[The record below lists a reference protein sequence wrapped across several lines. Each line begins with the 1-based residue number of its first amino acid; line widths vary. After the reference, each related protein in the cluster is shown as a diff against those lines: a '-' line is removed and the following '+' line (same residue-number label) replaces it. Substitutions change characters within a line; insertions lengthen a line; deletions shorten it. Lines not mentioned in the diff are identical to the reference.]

1 MVLEIDYEPK
11 ARPLRIGVYTE
22 CLPDTKRRFHE
33 LCWRSGAEIAMET
46 PNRVLLREGTDFIF
60 LTRRA
65 LSRYPDGMLFDQW
78 LVDSECLSGA
88 VPYRI
93 WDEMVWSLRLSSV
106 PEDYRIRYTKM

>member
-46 PNRVLLREGTDFIF
+46 PNRMLLRDGTDFIF
-60 LTRRA
+60 FTKSA
-65 LSRYPDGMLFDQW
+65 PSCHPEGMLFDQW

>member
-60 LTRRA
+60 FTKSA
-65 LSRYPDGMLFDQW
+65 PSCHPEGMLFDQW

-88 VPYRI
+88 VPSYI
-93 WDEMVWSLRLSSV
+93 WDEMVLSMRLSSV
-106 PEDYRIRYTKM
+106 PEDYRIRYIKI